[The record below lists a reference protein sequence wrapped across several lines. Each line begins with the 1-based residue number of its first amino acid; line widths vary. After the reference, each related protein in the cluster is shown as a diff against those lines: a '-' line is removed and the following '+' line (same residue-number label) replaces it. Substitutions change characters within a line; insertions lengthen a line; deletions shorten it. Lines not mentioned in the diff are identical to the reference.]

1 MTNSEAYA
9 ELKKLLSDKSWRME
23 NLYYITDKRG
33 QKIKFKPNRQQR
45 KFRESKHKRNINL
58 KVRQIG
64 FTTDACIDALDDCL
78 FTPNYHAGIIAHNL
92 DDAEKIFT
100 NKVKFA
106 FDNLPGPIRDARE
119 PRNDRAGELRFPNGS
134 SISVSTSFRGG
145 TLQKLHVSEFGK
157 ICAKYPEKAR
167 EIVTGA
173 FNAVPLDGEIN
184 IESTAEGMSGYFFE
198 MCERAQL
205 QDPKSLT
212 PMDFKFHFFPW
223 WEAEEYRLP
232 PQGITVPDAL
242 AGYFERLKN
251 EYNITLDAHQKAW
264 YVKKWEEQGDDMHR
278 EYPSYPEEAFQG
290 SGRPVFNQ
298 DQLAADIRKAK
309 LKSFVRGMAL
319 AGEFRET
326 PKGGLIVFER
336 PMDGEAYA
344 IGADVAEGLEE
355 GDYSTACVMN
365 KNFEQVAVFKGH
377 LDPDLFGKLL
387 VELGKYYNNALLT
400 PELNNH
406 GHATI
411 ASIKNENYY
420 MVYRRDGA
428 AEELGQET
436 LDKIGWVTNLKSKMK
451 LLDDFKAAYRDGS
464 LKLNHEETL
473 REMRTLTYEEDGNVT
488 LNSKDLCVA
497 TGLAIQGLSQ
507 AVKPGSIGA
516 FESNDRKPKFKT
528 LQEMLEWGTNNQNEE
543 SYFD

>member
-1 MTNSEAYA
+1 MTRDEAEA
-9 ELKKLLSDKSWRME
+9 GLKKLLSDKSWRME

-33 QKIKFKPNRQQR
+33 QKIKFKPNKQQK
-45 KFRESKHKRNINL
+45 KFRESKHNRNINL

-64 FTTDACIDALDDCL
+64 FTTDACIDALDNCL
-78 FTPNYHAGIIAHNL
+78 FIPNYHAGIIAHNL

-106 FDNLPGPIRDARE
+106 FDNLPEPIRSARE

-145 TLQKLHVSEFGK
+145 TLQQLHVSEFGK
-157 ICAKYPEKAR
+157 ICAKFPEKAR

-205 QDPKSLT
+205 QDPNSLT

-223 WEAEEYRLP
+223 YEAEEYRLNP
-232 PQGITVPDAL
+232 LGIDFSESEPYFTML
-242 AGYFERLKN
+242 AKEHAIKL
-251 EYNITLDAHQKAW
+251 TDSQKAW
-264 YVKKWEEQGDDMHR
+264 YHKKREEQGEDMAR
-278 EYPSYPEEAFQG
+278 EYPSFPEEAFAG

-298 DQLAADIRKAK
+298 DKLASDIRKCREIK
-309 LKSFVRGMAL
+309 FERGYVFNRVFTK
-319 AGEFRET
+319 GN
-326 PKGGLIVFER
+326 GGLTLFHYPKE
-336 PMDGEAYA
+336 GEAYA
-344 IGADVAEGLEE
+344 IGADVAEGLEN
-355 GDYSTACVMN
+355 GDHSTASVLN

-387 VELGKYYNNALLT
+387 VELGTYYNQALLT

-406 GHATI
+406 GHATL
-411 ASIKNENYY
+411 AAIKNENYY
-420 MVYRRDGA
+420 HVYRREIKD
-428 AEELGQET
+428 ELAD
-436 LDKIGWVTNLKSKMK
+436 DKTDKLGWLTNVKSKMK
-451 LLDDFKAAYRDGS
+451 MLDDLKASYRDGS

-488 LNSKDLCVA
+488 LNSKDLVVA

-507 AVKPGSIGA
+507 AVSPGSLGTFDSA
-516 FESNDRKPKFKT
+516 SRKPKFKS
-528 LQEMLEWGTNNQNEE
+528 LEEVLKWSVSRDEE

>member
-1 MTNSEAYA
+1 MTEAEAIA
-9 ELKKLLSDKSWRME
+9 ELQELLSNKSWRME

-33 QKIKFKPNRQQR
+33 QKIKFKPNKVQREYRAAKHTRNVILKARQ
-45 KFRESKHKRNINL
+45 KGL
-58 KVRQIG
+58 
-64 FTTDACIDALDDCL
+64 TTEACVDALDDCL
-78 FTPNYHAGIIAHNL
+78 FTPNFHAGIIAHNL

-106 FDNLPGPIRDARE
+106 FDGLPGPIRAARE

-157 ICAKYPEKAR
+157 ICAKFPEKAR

-184 IESTAEGMSGYFFE
+184 VESTAEGMDGYFFD
-198 MCERAQL
+198 MCEAAQL
-205 QDPKSLT
+205 KDPKALT

-223 WEAEEYRLP
+223 HEADEYRLNP
-232 PQGITVPDAL
+232 IGITIPDAL
-242 AGYFERLKN
+242 KGYFARLKSD
-251 EYNITLDAHQKAW
+251 YGITLDEHQKAW
-264 YVKKWEEQGDDMHR
+264 YVKKYEEQGEDMAR

-290 SGRPVFNQ
+290 SGRPVFSQ
-298 DQLAADIRKAK
+298 DQLASDIRKAK
-309 LKSFVRGMAL
+309 DKKHQRGYVIN
-319 AGEFRET
+319 GEFQERER
-326 PKGGLIVFER
+326 GGLVVFQT
-336 PMDGEAYA
+336 PMQGEAYS
-344 IGADVAEGLEE
+344 IGADVAEGLEH
-355 GDYSTACVMN
+355 GDHSTACVLN
-365 KNFEQVAVFKGH
+365 KNFEQVAVYKGH

-387 VELGKYYNNALLT
+387 VELGKYYNQALLI

-411 ASIKNENYY
+411 AAIKNENYF

-428 AEELGQET
+428 TEELGQET
-436 LDKIGWVTNLKSKMK
+436 LDKIGWVTNVKSKMK
-451 LLDDFKAAYRDGS
+451 MLDDLKASYRDGS

-507 AVKPGSIGA
+507 AVVPSSLGVFNSSG
-516 FESNDRKPKFKT
+516 RKQTYKT
-528 LQEMLEWGTNNQNEE
+528 LEEMLNSNSDEE

>member
-1 MTNSEAYA
+1 MTEAEAYE
-9 ELKKLLSDKSWRME
+9 ELRRLLSDKSWRME

-33 QKIKFKPNRQQR
+33 QKVKFKPNAQQK
-45 KFRESKHKRNINL
+45 KFRANKHNRNINL

-78 FTPNYHAGIIAHNL
+78 FAPNFHAGIIAHNL

-106 FDNLPGPIRDARE
+106 FDNLPVPIRDARE

-157 ICAKYPEKAR
+157 ICAKFPEKAR

-184 IESTAEGMSGYFFE
+184 IESTAEGMSGYFFD

-205 QDPKSLT
+205 SDPNSLT
-212 PMDFKFHFFPW
+212 AMDFKFHFFPW
-223 WEAEEYRLP
+223 YEAEEYRLNP
-232 PQGITVPDAL
+232 SGINTSEYDD
-242 AGYFERLKN
+242 YFTMLLK
-251 EYNITLDAHQKAW
+251 EHSITLSDSQKAW
-264 YVKKWEEQGDDMHR
+264 YTKKAEEQGEDMHR
-278 EYPSYPEEAFQG
+278 EYPSYPEEAFMN

-298 DQLAADIRKAK
+298 ERLAADIRRSKE
-309 LKSFVRGMAL
+309 KSFKRGLIAD
-319 AGEFRET
+319 GEFKEMDRGGMT
-326 PKGGLIVFER
+326 VYQMPK
-336 PMDGEAYA
+336 DGEAYS
-344 IGADVAEGLEE
+344 IGADVAEGLED
-355 GDYSTACVMN
+355 GDYSTACVLN

-387 VELGKYYNNALLT
+387 CELGKFYNQALLV

-411 ASIKNENYY
+411 AAIKNEHYY
-420 MVYRRDGA
+420 NVWRREITDEIA
-428 AEELGQET
+428 DDKTDKLGW
-436 LDKIGWVTNLKSKMK
+436 LTNVKTKMK
-451 LLDDFKAAYRDGS
+451 MLDDLKASYRDGS
-464 LKLNHEETL
+464 LRLWSEETL
-473 REMRTLTYEEDGNVT
+473 REMRTLTFEEDGNVT
-488 LNSKDLCVA
+488 LNSKDLVVA
-497 TGLAIQGLSQ
+497 TGLAIQGLTQ
-507 AVKPGSIGA
+507 ATTPGSLGS
-516 FESNDRKPKFKT
+516 FESGGRKKNFKS
-528 LQEMLEWGTNNQNEE
+528 LMEMLEYNTTNEE